1 MSCPAHPLQKAVGQ
15 CEICSQEVC
24 ALCLKEAPT
33 PLDFECLSC
42 GNTGTIVLYETLRHQ
57 SRE

>member
-1 MSCPAHPLQKAVGQ
+1 MACPVHPLQKAIGQ
-15 CEICSQEVC
+15 CEICQQEVC
-24 ALCLKEAPT
+24 ALCLREAPT

-42 GNTGTIVLYETLRHQ
+42 GNAGTIILYETLRHR